1 MTQKFTS
8 NDLVRFIYHET
19 TASETLRIEQ
29 AMESDPALRA
39 EYELLLNGHRV
50 YPRVKFNAR
59 KSTLQAILSYS
70 QKATLET
77 SF

>member
-29 AMESDPALRA
+29 AMESDLALRA

-50 YPRVKFNAR
+50 YPQVKFNAR

-70 QKATLET
+70 QKTTLET